1 MTAEM
6 IDAWARA
13 WKVAMGTAPTA
24 AVWGDPRT
32 SLDRV
37 QSGQA
42 ALLDA
47 GRELLD
53 RRLQRQQTA
62 IASLATFA
70 NDVGGR
76 GFPASVPAATIE
88 LLRGSGER
96 LVEDAQEQVEFF
108 GRYVA
113 FCFDV
118 MTPAWGA
125 HALTPPGH
133 ASSASARYSAPQRV
147 GAKAA

>member
-1 MTAEM
+1 MTVEM

-13 WKVAMGTAPTA
+13 WKVAMGTAPTT

-47 GRELLD
+47 GRQLLD

-62 IASLATFA
+62 MASFATFA

-76 GFPASVPAATIE
+76 GFPASVPAAAIE
-88 LLRGSGER
+88 LMRGSGER
-96 LVEDAQEQVEFF
+96 MIEDAQEQVEFF

-125 HALTPPGH
+125 HAPTPPEQ
-133 ASSASARYSAPQRV
+133 ASSAYSRYATPQRV